1 MLTLKKEKNAAIILA
16 GGKGKRMHTKVP
28 KQYLKLGEYPVL
40 YYTIKAFEESF
51 IDDIILVVGKE
62 EIAYCQKEIVE
73 KYNFHKIKKIVVGGK
88 ERYHSVYEGLK
99 MVERDTKNVY
109 IHDGARPFIDQDV
122 LNRVR
127 KQMEQ
132 VEACV
137 VGMPVKDTIKVV
149 NQESVV
155 EKTPDRSLL
164 WQIQTPQVFSYKLI
178 IKAYERLMIS
188 DQKGITDDAM
198 VVETLTDTPIKLV
211 KGSYKNI
218 KITTPE
224 DLKVG
229 QVFVENL

>member
-1 MLTLKKEKNAAIILA
+1 M
-16 GGKGKRMHTKVP
+16 
-28 KQYLKLGEYPVL
+28 
-40 YYTIKAFEESF
+40 
-51 IDDIILVVGKE
+51 
-62 EIAYCQKEIVE
+62 
-73 KYNFHKIKKIVVGGK
+73 VGGK

-122 LNRVR
+122 LNRVK

-229 QVFVENL
+229 QVFAENL

>member
-1 MLTLKKEKNAAIILA
+1 M
-16 GGKGKRMHTKVP
+16 
-28 KQYLKLGEYPVL
+28 
-40 YYTIKAFEESF
+40 
-51 IDDIILVVGKE
+51 
-62 EIAYCQKEIVE
+62 
-73 KYNFHKIKKIVVGGK
+73 KIKKIVVGGK

-122 LNRVR
+122 LNRVK

-229 QVFVENL
+229 QVFAENL